1 MAKGKATVKGRA
13 IMIGLNKVDPAH
25 YDGWSGPLVACEA
38 DASSMAQ
45 LAGAQGMTVES
56 LLTPKAT
63 RDGVLKALKSAAKE
77 CASGDLLML
86 TYSGHGGQLPDL
98 NDDEPDAY
106 DETWCLFDG
115 QLIDD
120 ELYTA
125 FSSFKQGV
133 RILVLSDSCHSGS
146 VVKDAL
152 IREFLSQ
159 LPESKPKR
167 YRNMP
172 SGVAHRT
179 YLKNRDFYDPI
190 LKDPALR
197 TKREDLAASVL
208 LISGCQDNQ
217 LSGDGAFNGVF
228 TGQLLEVWNG
238 GKFKGNYSELHKGIL
253 KQMPPDQT
261 PNLFWGSNVNQAFL
275 KNRPFTV

>member
-1 MAKGKATVKGRA
+1 MAKGKGTVKGRA
-13 IMIGLNKVDPAH
+13 IVIGLNEVDPAH
-25 YDGWSGPLVACEA
+25 YDGWSGPLIACEA

-45 LAGAQGMTVES
+45 LAGAQGMTVKS
-56 LLTPKAT
+56 LLTPQAT

-152 IREFLSQ
+152 IREFITQ

-172 SGVAHRT
+172 SSVAQRT
-179 YLKNRDFYDPI
+179 YLKNRGFYDPI
-190 LKDPALR
+190 LNDPALR
-197 TKREDLAASVL
+197 TEPEDLAASVL

-217 LSGDGAFNGVF
+217 LSQDGAFNGAF
-228 TGQLLEVWNG
+228 TGQLLQVWNG
-238 GKFKGNYSELHKGIL
+238 GKFKGNYSELHEGIL

-261 PNLFWGSNVNQAFL
+261 PNLFWASNVNQAFL
-275 KNRPFTV
+275 KSRPFTV